1 MLLPPIPDNE
11 RQRLATLRALNV
23 LDSDAEERFDRIT
36 RLSRR
41 IFSVPVCLVSLV
53 DQNRQ
58 WFKSCQGVDVIE
70 TSRDISFC
78 AHSINQSD
86 IFIVEDAIKDPRFFD
101 NPLVTKE
108 PFIRFYAGYPLN
120 INQDHR
126 VGTLCLI
133 GVEPRV
139 FNEEEI
145 ASLTDLGKM
154 VEAELL
160 SITQSTLDPLTT
172 ISNRRGFE
180 LLAKHALLSCKRM
193 KTGAAL
199 IFFDLDFFKEINDNY
214 GHQSGDKMLYDF
226 AHILMSAF
234 RESDVIARLGG
245 DEFVVLLS
253 FVESDLVDMA
263 MARFTAQLA
272 EYNQYQP
279 KALQISTSFGVA
291 KCAAGAEC
299 GLQALI
305 ALADKAMYQDKA
317 QRHKAQQKNAVE

>member
-11 RQRLATLRALNV
+11 LQRLAALRALNV

-58 WFKSCQGVDVIE
+58 WFKSCQGVDVTE
-70 TSRDISFC
+70 TPRDISFC

-86 IFIVEDAIKDPRFFD
+86 VFIVEDAIKDPRFFD
-101 NPLVTKE
+101 NPLVVKE

-120 INQDHR
+120 LNQNHR

-180 LLAKHALLSCKRM
+180 LLAKHALLSMKRM
-193 KTGAAL
+193 NTGAAL
-199 IFFDLDFFKEINDNY
+199 VFFDLDFFKEINDTY

-253 FVESDLVDMA
+253 FVEPDLVDA
-263 MARFTAQLA
+263 VMARFTAQLA
-272 EYNQYQP
+272 AYNQQQP
-279 KALQISTSFGVA
+279 KALQISASFGVA
-291 KCAAGAEC
+291 RCAAGAEC
-299 GLQALI
+299 DLQTLI
-305 ALADKAMYQDKA
+305 ALADKAMYQNKA
-317 QRHKAQQKNAVE
+317 QRHRALQKNSV